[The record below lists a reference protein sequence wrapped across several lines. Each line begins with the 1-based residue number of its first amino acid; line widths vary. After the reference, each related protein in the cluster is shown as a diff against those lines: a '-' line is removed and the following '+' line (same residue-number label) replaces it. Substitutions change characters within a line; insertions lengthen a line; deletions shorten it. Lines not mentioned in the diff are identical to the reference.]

1 MTRETPPEH
10 DEPVG
15 EVPADAV
22 PSAAAVQLFTDYLRR
37 LEIDPD
43 SNFERFR
50 QENAEHSADLTRLL
64 TQYER
69 VSGILE
75 QLTPTASFS
84 ARLRQHYGDSVDP
97 GISLSGQG
105 HPGRRKP
112 STGTGSKPS
121 DRMLSRLAAQN
132 PSTTRYDLRREIAR
146 GGMGAIMEVWD
157 KELRR
162 TLAMKVVLGSKTHA
176 DSSQSSEEVAE
187 RRLSRFLEEA
197 QITGQL
203 DHPGIVPVHDI
214 GLDDDARVFFTMQL
228 VDGSDLR
235 KVFGLARLRKE
246 GWNERRVVSLLVRV
260 CEAMAY
266 AHSKAVVHRDL
277 KPANIMVGAFGEV
290 YVMDWG
296 LAKVLGTDE
305 PPSRARSGDRE
316 ESSSDESGT
325 DSDSGSD
332 FARRSARVATDRSD
346 SDSPADDVLR
356 TLDGDIVGTP
366 AYMAPEQARGKLE
379 EVGPHSDIYSVG
391 AMLYH
396 LITGHAPYEPL
407 GEKVAAHVILDAVRK
422 GPPWPLR
429 ELQPDVDGEL
439 AAICEKAM
447 SREPSARY
455 ESMMTLGEDLRNWV
469 EGRGVRAYTS
479 GALYQM
485 RKWVARNR
493 ALAGALLTIPALMLV
508 SIVLFIYLQQ
518 SNLSKVTEEKANT
531 EAARLAAEEAQGEA
545 DRSANQARENE
556 RRMAQERDRA
566 DREAQ
571 DAKDQKE
578 RADTAA
584 ETARQQSE
592 LARLSARQAEGT
604 AYRASLNAAAYSLRL
619 NDAEAARRY
628 LDVCKVSMRS
638 WEWNHLD
645 VAVDSSIGRSIVQE
659 EGVTDLAVSADGGA
673 ILTCGMG
680 LRPRLWDPESRRQSK
695 DFDLRGSVVVSGR
708 LELINCALSP
718 DGGIVA
724 VTEHAL
730 NDVFLINAYTGDR
743 MYSLEDHTRP
753 VTCVRF
759 SPDGS
764 LTATA
769 SLDGTTIIYDTRLAR
784 LRQKLEGHEGEVL
797 GVAFSPDGRRL
808 ATCGSDRTARIW
820 DVESGEELVT
830 LGDHHTSWVLAI
842 DWSLDGRRV
851 VTASRDGSLAVWDPT
866 TGGLTAVMH
875 GHSGVVRDVLFSE
888 DSATV
893 FSAGEDRTVRQW
905 DAGTGRIR
913 RVFHGHGAEVRSLG
927 RLPGNR
933 IVSASLDKTT
943 RVWDAGWDPEVTE
956 FPAIATATYGTL
968 AFSRD
973 SRTLLAVSPEKRV
986 DRLDAELAAVGQPVV
1001 PTDPAAARGTDRRV
1015 VALAP
1020 QAGVHAIARSDRK
1033 VEVHGADG
1041 GFQLLDGFDQS
1052 IAHLALSRD
1061 GTRLAVGASRGMLQ
1075 SIDLRTLERIEID
1088 LRYSL
1093 VSIALSPD
1101 GARLATAEN
1110 DESLRLWDA
1119 ATGATVGSRRDAHSS
1134 RVNELAFS
1142 ADGRVLGSASRDR
1155 TARLWA
1161 LPEIELLGPEL
1172 KDHGDSVTAI
1182 LFSPSGGR
1190 VVTGSAGGRV
1200 RVWSADTRELLLEYE
1215 AHRGPVRD
1223 LAMSPD
1229 GARLAS
1235 SALDG
1240 GVRIWESETNPE
1252 RYGLRRS
1259 QGSAAGGP
1267 DAGR

>member
-10 DEPVG
+10 EKPVG

-22 PSAAAVQLFTDYLRR
+22 PSAAAVHLFTDYLRR

-43 SNFERFR
+43 SDFESFR
-50 QENAEHSADLTRLL
+50 GENAAHSADLTRLL
-64 TQYER
+64 TEYER

-84 ARLRQHYGDSVDP
+84 ARLRQHYGEGVDP
-97 GISLSGQG
+97 GISLSGEGGGQR
-105 HPGRRKP
+105 PKP
-112 STGTGSKPS
+112 STGTGSRPS

-228 VDGSDLR
+228 IDGSDLR

-296 LAKVLGTDE
+296 LAKVLGSEE
-305 PPSRARSGDRE
+305 PPSRARSADEGEGGGDE
-316 ESSSDESGT
+316 P
-325 DSDSGSD
+325 DSDS
-332 FARRSARVATDRSD
+332 ARRSARVATDRSD

-379 EVGPHSDIYSVG
+379 EVGSHSDIYSVG

-429 ELQPDVDGEL
+429 ELEPDVDGEL

-455 ESMMTLGEDLRNWV
+455 ESMMALGEDLRNWV
-469 EGRGVRAYTS
+469 EGRGVRAYTT

-485 RKWVARNR
+485 RKWIARNR

-628 LDVCKVSMRS
+628 LDVCKVSMRG
-638 WEWNHLD
+638 WEWDHLD
-645 VAVDSSIGRSIVQE
+645 VAVDSSIGSSIVQE
-659 EGVTDLAVSADGGA
+659 EGVTDLAVSADGSVV
-673 ILTCGMG
+673 LTYGMG
-680 LRPRLWDPESRRQSK
+680 LRPRLWEPETKRQRK
-695 DFDLRGSVVVSGR
+695 DFDFRGSVVVSGR
-708 LELINCALSP
+708 LELLNCALSP

-724 VTEHAL
+724 VTEHSVNA
-730 NDVFLINAYTGDR
+730 VAMINAYTGDG
-743 MYSLEDHTRP
+743 MYSFNEHSRP

-769 SLDGTTIIYDTRLAR
+769 SLDGTAVVFNTLTAR
-784 LRQKLEGHEGEVL
+784 VKHEFVGHVGEVL
-797 GVAFSPDGRRL
+797 GVAFSPDGKRL

-820 DVESGEELVT
+820 DVQTGELLVT
-830 LGDHHTSWVLAI
+830 LGEHHTSWVLAV
-842 DWSLDGRRV
+842 DWSPDGRRV
-851 VTASRDGSLAVWDPT
+851 VTASRDGSLAVWDPVS
-866 TGGLTAVMH
+866 GGLTAVMH
-875 GHSGVVRDVLFSE
+875 GHSGVVRDALFSE
-888 DSATV
+888 DGSTV
-893 FSAGEDRTVRQW
+893 FSGGEDRTVRQW
-905 DAGTGRIR
+905 DASTGRIR
-913 RVFHGHGAEVRSLG
+913 RVFHGHGAEVRGLG

-943 RVWDAGWDPEVTE
+943 RVWDAGWDPALTE
-956 FPAIATATYGTL
+956 FPAIATNTYGTL
-968 AFSRD
+968 AFSPD
-973 SRTLLAVSPEKRV
+973 NRTVLAVSPEKRI
-986 DRLDAELAAVGQPVV
+986 DRLDAELAAVGEPVV
-1001 PTDPAAARGTDRRV
+1001 PTDPAAARGTERRV

-1020 QAGVHAIARSDRK
+1020 AAGVYAIARGDRK
-1033 VEVHGADG
+1033 VELHDADG
-1041 GFQLLDGFDQS
+1041 GFQLLEGFDQS
-1052 IAHLALSRD
+1052 IAHLALSND
-1061 GTRLAVGASRGMLQ
+1061 GSRLAVGASRGMLQ
-1075 SIDLRTLERIEID
+1075 VIDLSSLERVEIV

-1093 VSIALSPD
+1093 VAIALSPD
-1101 GARLATAEN
+1101 GGRLATAEN

-1119 ATGATVGSRRDAHSS
+1119 ATGATIGSRRDAHSS

-1142 ADGRVLGSASRDR
+1142 SDGRVLGSASRDR

-1161 LPEIELLGPEL
+1161 LPELELLGPEL

-1182 LFSPSGGR
+1182 LFSPEAGR
-1190 VVTGSAGGRV
+1190 VVTGSAGGSV
-1200 RVWSADTRELLLEYE
+1200 RVWSADTRELLLEFK
-1215 AHRGPVRD
+1215 AHPGPVRD
-1223 LAMSPD
+1223 LAFSPD

-1235 SALDG
+1235 SGLDG
-1240 GVRIWESETNPE
+1240 GVRVWESETDPE
-1252 RYGLRRS
+1252 RYGVRRS
-1259 QGSAAGGP
+1259 QGSAAGGS
-1267 DAGR
+1267 DSGR